1 LWSPPLLITEDLF
14 LLGVILSDPL
24 QASLN
29 EAFYVVWIKGQTKVE
44 DLRVVAVVI
53 TDGGSPSEGLVPSSP
68 TG

>member
-29 EAFYVVWIKGQTKVE
+29 EAFYVVWIKGQPKVE
-44 DLRVVAVVI
+44 DLRVVAMVVAY
-53 TDGGSPSEGLVPSSP
+53 GSPASEGFVASS
-68 TG
+68 G